1 MKLTAEAVVK
11 ISATMARICT
21 WCRGGVRPARQEG
34 TTLKHR
40 AAIPGNGKTLENL
53 RDESWV
59 FLAEESQERQLM
71 DP

>member
-1 MKLTAEAVVK
+1 MAEVAAK
-11 ISATMARICT
+11 ISVTMASLCT
-21 WCRGGVRPARQEG
+21 WCRGGVRPAKQEG

-59 FLAEESQERQLM
+59 CLAEESQERQLM